1 MEPGG
6 KRTGAVGPASSRR
19 WKNDQPAGRSTGM
32 RLGQPCHRASPH
44 RDRRAVSLVCADR
57 LRTLITGKPSTR
69 ARSPGHRV
77 PGPGTHRRAA
87 EHDWRGRGSLGRL
100 RERAFYAA
108 GRLGRPD
115 YAPLTESFA
124 PGSPALAQTTD
135 WLMALSDAGVIAP
148 TSYRVGNARV
158 TTMTA
163 TTAVL
168 TGCTYDTGSI
178 YRSSGAPAPAG
189 LGGGA
194 GLTASIVTLHRVAGR
209 WLVWSDQ
216 TSTPSSSKENGP
228 CQGF

>member
-1 MEPGG
+1 MPRLTVIVALSLSCVLTGCARSSQGSRPHERARPVIEFPAPVPTVEP
-6 KRTGAVGPASSRR
+6 
-19 WKNDQPAGRSTGM
+19 
-32 RLGQPCHRASPH
+32 
-44 RDRRAVSLVCADR
+44 
-57 LRTLITGKPSTR
+57 PSTT
-69 ARSPGHRV
+69 GEV
-77 PGPGTHRRAA
+77 EAA
-87 EHDWRGRGSLGRL
+87 WVGS
-100 RERAFYAA
+100 ERAFYAA